1 MRCVQAALRAALV
14 ALAGALAALVAHVAI
29 DVAGDYLLP
38 HDTYD
43 GIPHESRAVFV
54 VAIAALSMAVA
65 LPLLFDLLGRRC
77 TTTASLLRRLRAS
90 LGSPAV
96 FAALAT
102 AFAIVTLV
110 SMEWM
115 DCSAAHAGIDGIEDL
130 FGGSLALGLG
140 LTVAAGALCGWL
152 VHRIV
157 ALIATIEPQ
166 ITTLLI
172 RLVRAA
178 CSPLVPVLA
187 ALHAP
192 ASRTIV
198 RSLLLASRGS
208 KRGPPLPA
216 SG

>member
-1 MRCVQAALRAALV
+1 MRSVQAALRAALV
-14 ALAGALAALVAHVAI
+14 ALAAVLAALIAHVAI

-43 GIPHESRAVFV
+43 GIAHDSRAVFV
-54 VAIAALSMAVA
+54 VAILALSMAVA

-77 TTTASLLRRLRAS
+77 NSTASLLRRVRAS
-90 LGSPAV
+90 LGSPVLFAV
-96 FAALAT
+96 LAT
-102 AFAIVTLV
+102 GLAVITLV
-110 SMEWM
+110 GMEWM
-115 DCSAAHAGIDGIEDL
+115 DCAAAHAPIDGIEDL
-130 FGGSLALGLG
+130 FGGSFALGIG
-140 LTVAAGALCGWL
+140 LTVASGAISGWL
-152 VHRIV
+152 VHRLV
-157 ALIATIEPQ
+157 GLIAAIEPQ

-178 CSPLVPVLA
+178 CAPLVPVLA

-208 KRGPPLPA
+208 KRGPPLPT